1 MSEQDYASQDLK
13 RRPFRTTLVLVS
25 LVTAIATTT
34 FLFLFANVMLD
45 VTNTITSTSMG
56 SVMAVFYDTFIWGTL
71 LLVLFLGVAIISSDL
86 SLELESRRKDIGL
99 MKSIGTLMD
108 TIFDHFMAQA
118 VILLLGGV
126 VLGIAAGTI
135 LYFLS
140 LVWASYALAG
150 VEFTFIFPWLQIGFL
165 AAILLFAGYFS
176 AQKPIFDAVHQSPMA
191 ALNPEIGTKV
201 RRIGYLDTFG
211 LSFRI
216 ATKGTGRRLKGTKR
230 TILSLFLSFS
240 LASILWIGGGI
251 VETTMDAYVIRSMGE
266 DVVAIGNPD
275 LLEQYYAAYSLDGTP
290 LNDSFSYLAAE
301 DIIPSELI
309 SEVQGLSGVFQV
321 DSRLVD
327 YTTFSEGSAVIWNP
341 TTEQYERIGGQRA
354 GTLMIVGLDW
364 DNTLSDWYYEGEL
377 ISENRDAW
385 LGGQVATTMFD
396 DPLVQSLGVKGV
408 SFDVKAIA
416 FDVANGGMMAMLP
429 LSEMME
435 IWGVSGG
442 NILLVQLSRYS
453 DTTISNLEELAN
465 AYGFSIFRQQE
476 VLISNLAII
485 NSIWGLLQPIPLM
498 ALVSAFLSLMYYLL
512 ISIFGRFRDFVIMR
526 SIGAKPSFIAKA
538 MMAEGID
545 IGLKAGIPAVLV
557 AMVFSIYFLVPEAA
571 VPSLVYLPLTAI
583 LILGVLLLV
592 IILAAIPVY
601 LLFQSRTDLRVS
613 EFAV

>member
-135 LYFLS
+135 LYFLG

>member
-1 MSEQDYASQDLK
+1 
-13 RRPFRTTLVLVS
+13 
-25 LVTAIATTT
+25 
-34 FLFLFANVMLD
+34 
-45 VTNTITSTSMG
+45 
-56 SVMAVFYDTFIWGTL
+56 
-71 LLVLFLGVAIISSDL
+71 
-86 SLELESRRKDIGL
+86 
-99 MKSIGTLMD
+99 
-108 TIFDHFMAQA
+108 
-118 VILLLGGV
+118 
-126 VLGIAAGTI
+126 
-135 LYFLS
+135 
-140 LVWASYALAG
+140 
-150 VEFTFIFPWLQIGFL
+150 
-165 AAILLFAGYFS
+165 
-176 AQKPIFDAVHQSPMA
+176 
-191 ALNPEIGTKV
+191 
-201 RRIGYLDTFG
+201 
-211 LSFRI
+211 
-216 ATKGTGRRLKGTKR
+216 
-230 TILSLFLSFS
+230 
-240 LASILWIGGGI
+240 
-251 VETTMDAYVIRSMGE
+251 
-266 DVVAIGNPD
+266 
-275 LLEQYYAAYSLDGTP
+275 
-290 LNDSFSYLAAE
+290 
-301 DIIPSELI
+301 LI